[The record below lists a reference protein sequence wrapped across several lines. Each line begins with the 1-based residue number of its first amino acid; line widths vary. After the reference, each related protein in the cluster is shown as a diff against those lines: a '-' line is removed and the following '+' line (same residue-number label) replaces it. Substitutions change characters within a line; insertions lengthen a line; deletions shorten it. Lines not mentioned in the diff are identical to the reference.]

1 MAHSCIPYRYV
12 TVDSVVHNDAM
23 QWRGSGKAIANLS
36 QRLLRTQVSTVEA
49 AGLVHSTASISPSF
63 ETSLLPRTTVQQAVA
78 TGLAGAISYGLTA
91 TLQSSLEAIADRAI
105 GGRHDNEHLRRAA
118 VLTADITAF
127 GTAVV
132 VRRLLRQ
139 RDHESVWRAVA
150 RTVSFRVATGAAAGA
165 VAVSVDGAVDTVR
178 GQHDSGTVNLP
189 VVLTTGAAAATGLHL
204 ARSRRLLDTATDIDQ
219 FGIPVRNAS
228 LVQPTQAIAVGA
240 GVSVLLYGL
249 SRVEDVVASG
259 VGSAIGWAVPGLR
272 PAAKA
277 IGHGVALGGLALTIE
292 RAIAVAT
299 AATERAGSAI
309 EPAYRSRPTSPN
321 VSGGPRSSIDWSTIG
336 REGRR
341 FVNMTLTAADI
352 EGITEEP
359 AVEPIRVFVGYESA
373 PSPNSR
379 AYLAMEELERFGAF
393 DRPYIVVYSAT
404 GSGYVN
410 YVASE
415 SVELMTGGNV
425 AGVCVQ
431 YSVRPSFLSLDRVG
445 TAWESTLA
453 LLTAL
458 AWRIKSMP
466 EASRPKVLLFGESL
480 GSQAALDVFEKE
492 GTAGFDIL
500 DIDHA
505 LFLGTPYASKWR
517 RDWLSDPEEVDPD
530 GMVVEVQSAQEFEAL
545 SADISQKARVVLLTH
560 GNDPIPKF
568 GPILTVQRPY
578 WLSDEY
584 PRPNGVPEGMRWFP
598 LISFILVGIDLL
610 NADDVTPG
618 IFDAYGHDYRKD
630 IPQMIRLSYGF
641 DVSPAK
647 MERIERALRH
657 RELEWAERRI
667 VAEKLDSA
675 EQQIRATLA
684 DWGVDHTVLPN
695 LVAPVKSTEP
705 DPYRAAAK
713 SDLDPSLP

>member
-1 MAHSCIPYRYV
+1 
-12 TVDSVVHNDAM
+12 M
-23 QWRGSGKAIANLS
+23 QWRESGKAMANIGY
-36 QRLLRTQVSTVEA
+36 RLLRARVSTVEA
-49 AGLVHSTASISPSF
+49 AGLVHSTAAISPSF

-105 GGRHDNEHLRRAA
+105 GGYQRSEHLRRAA
-118 VLTADITAF
+118 VLAADVTAF
-127 GTAVV
+127 GMALS
-132 VRRLLRQ
+132 VRKVLRQ
-139 RDHESVWRAVA
+139 HDDEGIWRAAA
-150 RTVSFRVATGAAAGA
+150 RTASFRVATGAAAGA

-178 GQHDSGTVNLP
+178 GRHDSGTVNLP
-189 VVLTTGAAAATGLHL
+189 VVLTTGAAAATALHL
-204 ARSRRLLDTATDIDQ
+204 ARSRRLLDTATDTDQ
-219 FGIPVRNAS
+219 YGIPVRNAS
-228 LVQPTQAIAVGA
+228 LVQPLQAIAVGT
-240 GVSVLLYGL
+240 GVSLLLYGL
-249 SRVEDVVASG
+249 SRVEDAVASG
-259 VGSAIGWAVPGLR
+259 VGAAVGWALPGLS

-277 IGHGVALGGLALTIE
+277 IGHGVALGGLALGIE
-292 RAIAVAT
+292 RAIAIAT

-309 EPAYRSRPTSPN
+309 EPAYRSRPTSAS
-321 VSGGPRSSIDWSTIG
+321 VSGGPRSKIDWSTIG

-341 FVNMTLTAADI
+341 FVNMTLSAGDI
-352 EGITEEP
+352 EEVTGEP
-359 AVEPIRVFVGYESA
+359 ATDPIRVFVGYESA

-379 AYLAMEELERFGAF
+379 AYLAMQELERFGAF

-415 SVELMTGGNV
+415 SVELMTGGDV

-458 AWRIKSMP
+458 AWRIRSMP
-466 EASRPKVLLFGESL
+466 EADQPKVLLFGESL

-500 DIDHA
+500 DIDRA

-517 RDWLSDPEEVDPD
+517 RDWLHNPEEIDPA
-530 GMVVEVQSAQEFEAL
+530 GMVVEVQSAKEFEDLPAEL
-545 SADISQKARVVLLTH
+545 SQAARVVLLTH

-568 GPILTVQRPY
+568 GPILTIQRPY

-584 PRPNGVPEGMRWFP
+584 PRPDGVPEGMRWFP
-598 LISFILVGIDLL
+598 LFSFVLVGLDLL

-618 IFDAYGHDYRKD
+618 VFDAYAHDYRKD
-630 IPQMIRLSYGF
+630 IPEIVRLSYGF
-641 DVSPAK
+641 DVEPAT
-647 MERIERALRH
+647 MERIERALRQ

-667 VAEKLDSA
+667 VAEKLDNA

-695 LVAPVKSTEP
+695 VVAPVKATEP
-705 DPYRAAAK
+705 DPYRAPTEH
-713 SDLDPSLP
+713 DLNPSLR